1 MKPLRKYSTL
11 LGAAAVFAAVAAV
24 YLAGIRPAIWY
35 SDPGEFAV
43 SPGFLAPGH
52 YPGYPLPNQLLYLPH
67 LVARNPVYYAGALN
81 ALWGAAAA
89 AGAFVA
95 WRLLGVRVAVAAAC
109 ALAFAFTFANW
120 EAATTGPEVYTLE
133 TLAGA
138 VVLALTCAA
147 VTRDDG
153 RYLAAAAFVFALALG
168 DRNSFVLFL
177 PLLVAAAF
185 AGRRP
190 SLALAAAVLVL
201 GASVYLHFILRSG
214 CFGDQVPGSGLPSG
228 HRFIDYHLSF
238 KKLSFYGGLAQNDRR
253 AVSYIISHLIFEAKH
268 AGVILA
274 AAGAVLFGWRD
285 RRRRRF
291 GVGLIASLALFLALF
306 ITYVAVPVEP
316 YLLLPLLLAFTL
328 IAWGAER
335 LIRLA
340 ARVRV
345 LAAALAAV
353 TFLLPAYNFARHR
366 TVASH
371 GGERSCVSFVEEQL
385 RLVRYKAALYGEH
398 FYFMPHCYYH
408 FILRARPDVAY
419 QSLNANDFHKLVAA
433 RPASFGVP
441 YGEKGLTRRPA
452 APAPYWYFTNTYPD
466 IGATPGIITYD
477 LRTNF
482 LARGLAALEPGG
494 RFVAVGGDA
503 RAAAFAR
510 LLNQRPEWRIYSW
523 REPGRDLPLV
533 WNIGTGLLLVGKR
546 EGPSLVVNG
555 VVYWGARRARW
566 VCPRDLY
573 PPPPYAIDFAFR
585 GDAPYGLN
593 GLSLALGER
602 RYELPSSGIIF
613 VPLTAA
619 WRPAGPARFYYAHV
633 MNSCPLYE
641 LPNPAL
647 APSP

>member
-1 MKPLRKYSTL
+1 MTLPRKYATPL
-11 LGAAAVFAAVAAV
+11 IAAAVFAAVAAV
-24 YLAGIRPAIWY
+24 YLAGMRPVIWY

-95 WRLLGVRVAVAAAC
+95 WRLLGVRAAVAAAC

-120 EAATTGPEVYTLE
+120 DAATTGPEVYTLE
-133 TLAGA
+133 TFAGA
-138 VVLALTCAA
+138 AVLALTFAA

-177 PLLVAAAF
+177 PLLVGAAL

-190 SLALAAAVLVL
+190 PLALAAAALAL
-201 GASVYLHFILRSG
+201 GVSVYVHFILRSG
-214 CFGDQVPGSGLPSG
+214 CFGDQVPGTSLPSC
-228 HRFIDYHLSF
+228 HRLLDYHLNF
-238 KKLSFYGGLAQNDRR
+238 KKLSFYGGLTQQDRR
-253 AVSYIISHLIFEAKH
+253 AAPYIISNLIFEAKH

-274 AAGAVLFGWRD
+274 GAGAVLFGWRD
-285 RRRRRF
+285 RRRRWL
-291 GVGLIASLALFLALF
+291 GAGLIATLALFLALF
-306 ITYVAVPVEP
+306 VTYVAVPAEP
-316 YLLLPLLLAFTL
+316 YLLLPLLLVFTFT
-328 IAWGAER
+328 ACAGER
-335 LIRLA
+335 LIRWA
-340 ARVRV
+340 ARFRV
-345 LAAALAAV
+345 LAVTLTAA

-366 TVASH
+366 AFTTH
-371 GGERSCVSFVEEQL
+371 GGERSCASFVEEQL
-385 RLVRYKAALYGEH
+385 RLVRYDAALYGEH

-408 FILRARPDVAY
+408 FILRARPDVAFH
-419 QSLNANDFHKLVAA
+419 SLNTTDYPKLIAA
-433 RPASFGVP
+433 RPARFGVP
-441 YGEKGLTRRPA
+441 YGEKGASRRPA

-466 IGATPGIITYD
+466 IWATPRINTYD
-477 LRTNF
+477 LRSNF
-482 LARGLAALEPGG
+482 LARRLAALGPGG
-494 RFVAVGGDA
+494 RFVAVVGDA
-503 RAAAFAR
+503 RAAAFTH
-510 LLNQRPEWRIYSW
+510 LLNQRPEWRSYLW
-523 REPGRDLPLV
+523 RERRLELPLT
-533 WNIGTGLLLVGKR
+533 WNIGTGLLLVGKK
-546 EGPSLVVNG
+546 EGPGLVVNG
-555 VVYWGARRARW
+555 VVYWGARRGRW
-566 VCPRDLY
+566 VCPRALY

-619 WRPAGPARFYYAHV
+619 WQPAGAARFYYAHV
-633 MNSCPLYE
+633 MNQCPLYE
-641 LPNPAL
+641 LPNPA
-647 APSP
+647 PP